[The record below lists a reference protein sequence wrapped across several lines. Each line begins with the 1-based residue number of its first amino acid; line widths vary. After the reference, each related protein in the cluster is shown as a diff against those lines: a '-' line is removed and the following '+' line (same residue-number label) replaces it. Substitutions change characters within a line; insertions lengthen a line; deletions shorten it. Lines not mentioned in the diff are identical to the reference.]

1 MPLSIPLHHDDS
13 LRVFYEILI
22 DRRDDEVNDSP
33 SSAAVS
39 IMGIRQDSGPI
50 LRVLVNRVVSAYE
63 EEEG

>member
-50 LRVLVNRVVSAYE
+50 LRVLVNRRLMRKRK
-63 EEEG
+63 GDG